1 MHMYVTYVCIIY
13 VICVHINIQCVYIY
27 FRYVFIYICVHMYM
41 YVYALTQIT
50 THMDREWSP
59 MLYVCMNA
67 CRYVCVCVHIT
78 DTIGLMRRLF
88 PLKMSPGVAS
98 KPRISA
104 IDRTAQHWFFLKLL
118 WVEIQNKLCLHW
130 IIFTKNCSREVD
142 LALEAIG
149 GGNLA
154 SEIDL
159 AHQVLSP
166 G

>member
-1 MHMYVTYVCIIY
+1 MLNSIIIISNTGNIYIKHYVYNAYVCY
-13 VICVHINIQCVYIY
+13 ICVHYICNMCAYKYSMCIYIY

-50 THMDREWSP
+50 THMDREWSL

-88 PLKMSPGVAS
+88 PLKMSPEVAG
-98 KPRISA
+98 KPRISV
-104 IDRTAQHWFFLKLL
+104 IDRTAQHRDFFLKLL

-130 IIFTKNCSREVD
+130 IIFAKTAAGR
-142 LALEAIG
+142 
-149 GGNLA
+149 
-154 SEIDL
+154 
-159 AHQVLSP
+159 
-166 G
+166 